1 MADKEI
7 IFTIP
12 LRKEGFKVPRYK
24 RASKAVKTVRKF
36 LKRHMKSENIKI
48 GAELNKKLF
57 SQGRKNVVPRV
68 KVHVIKEKEKIKDK
82 EVEIVKA
89 ELIGFEFA
97 KKKEEKKESLTEKL
111 KGKIGLGKGE
121 EKKEAE
127 AEKKEDAIKEE
138 EKILEK
144 GIGKGKRFEETKKGL
159 TKKQDNYLREEKI
172 ITRSEKKDRI
182 R

>member
-1 MADKEI
+1 MWAK
-7 IFTIP
+7 
-12 LRKEGFKVPRYK
+12 
-24 RASKAVKTVRKF
+24 
-36 LKRHMKSENIKI
+36 N
-48 GAELNKKLF
+48 AE
-57 SQGRKNVVPRV
+57 
-68 KVHVIKEKEKIKDK
+68 EKIKDK

-89 ELIGFEFA
+89 ELIGFDFA

-144 GIGKGKRFEETKKGL
+144 GIGKGKMHWCSWTPR
-159 TKKQDNYLREEKI
+159 R
-172 ITRSEKKDRI
+172 
-182 R
+182 